1 MRWHASCT
9 VKAEIILES
18 SFWVWPWWDPQDCK
32 WPFLCLDLFHC
43 SPETVHL
50 ASDCQHRAALYN
62 IIVKDGRRKQKH
74 DNFEISFKTYP
85 SSHSFC
91 YVNEIN
97 DKNGVLWMQVR
108 FSICPAVKCE
118 LMSDLQPLH
127 SFVQCSVHWRFFY
140 CKDGERFPGQA
151 EVKRLCKDPIN
162 QQQVLQHF
170 APLDYT
176 LRCIAFEADISE

>member
-9 VKAEIILES
+9 VKLK
-18 SFWVWPWWDPQDCK
+18 SFQDQVFGCGLGDCK

-85 SSHSFC
+85 FSHFFC
-91 YVNEIN
+91 YINEIN

-127 SFVQCSVHWRFFY
+127 SFVQCSVHWPFFFY

-176 LRCIAFEADISE
+176 LGCIAFEADISE